1 MSFPVPRI
9 NHWANMVVEI
19 DSLSTTPLVFISQ
32 TDKICKSI
40 LDMRGKLLSIYL
52 YTWDSVD
59 IGYPG
64 ILEIVKGWNVEP
76 AEPVEDPVTFL
87 RNLYLFVASLKVD
100 LLAIQYVMDDKA
112 IQEALEDEQME

>member
-9 NHWANMVVEI
+9 NHWAKMVVEI
-19 DSLSTTPLVFISQ
+19 DRLVSTPLVFISQ
-32 TDKICKSI
+32 TDKICNSI

-52 YTWDSVD
+52 HTWDAVD

-64 ILEIVKGWNVEP
+64 ILETMRSWNVEP
-76 AEPVEDPVTFL
+76 AEPVDDPVKFL
-87 RNLYLFVASLKVD
+87 RDLYLFVASVKVD

-112 IQEALEDEQME
+112 AQEALENDG